1 MFREKTRL
9 IDLSSDSSNDE
20 MSDEDSNEGETSSRR
35 ALAEVSMNSSSGRP
49 PKRRQLYVSDSEE
62 DSEGDIIASS
72 D

>member
-1 MFREKTRL
+1 M
-9 IDLSSDSSNDE
+9 IDLTEGKSLDEKDVHLSDDN
-20 MSDEDSNEGETSSRR
+20 SNEQETSSKRP
-35 ALAEVSMNSSSGRP
+35 LAEVSMNSSSGRP